1 MTTATTTSIAPGDTL
16 HIALHHAAS
25 TGARSAVGLAGFA
38 GAELR
43 AGGAGQSA
51 GGAGQGAAGAGDAG
65 DAAIKLTP
73 LVESPLLAAGP
84 LAVPATIGVQLFD
97 LTVGGEVFT
106 AFEER
111 IIGRYTE
118 FRSAMGWR
126 YAGLY
131 AVESQGL
138 AHPFARAVVYVVDV
152 PTGAEAQ
159 QLAESG
165 GAPPAEIMAFG
176 AECSTYKTD
185 PGTWLWLEPRPLEA

>member
-1 MTTATTTSIAPGDTL
+1 MTTATTTSIASGDTL
-16 HIALHHAAS
+16 HIALHHAAA

-43 AGGAGQSA
+43 AGGAGQ
-51 GGAGQGAAGAGDAG
+51 GAAGAGDAG
-65 DAAIKLTP
+65 DASVTLTP

-84 LAVPATIGVQLFD
+84 LAVPASIGVQLFD

-111 IIGRYTE
+111 IIARYTE

-138 AHPFARAVVYVVDV
+138 AHPFARAVGTSSTCRPAPRHNSWRSRVAHRPRRSWPSAPSAR
-152 PTGAEAQ
+152 PTRPT
-159 QLAESG
+159 LAPGCGSSR
-165 GAPPAEIMAFG
+165 APSRRNGRA
-176 AECSTYKTD
+176 
-185 PGTWLWLEPRPLEA
+185 PG

>member
-1 MTTATTTSIAPGDTL
+1 MTTATTTSIASGDTL
-16 HIALHHAAS
+16 HIALHQAGA
-25 TGARSAVGLAGFA
+25 TGSRSAVGLAGFA
-38 GAELR
+38 GAELQ
-43 AGGAGQSA
+43 AGGAGQD
-51 GGAGQGAAGAGDAG
+51 AAGAGDAT
-65 DAAIKLTP
+65 ITLTP

-84 LAVPATIGVQLFD
+84 ITVPASIGVQLFD

-159 QLAESG
+159 RLAEAG

-185 PGTWLWLEPRPLEA
+185 PGTWLWLEPRPLGA